1 MRRKF
6 YARLAFPFL
15 LAAAACESDGSPT
28 NPSTV
33 TQVAGTWNYN
43 ARLNTVSGGE
53 CVGSDFQ
60 VIVGA
65 TDTGSLTITQTGSSL
80 TATQTSDAGGGASC
94 MYSGTAGSGSFTLNL
109 TRCDGG
115 QVFRDFSC
123 SNGARRDIEFATN
136 PIEGAV
142 SGNSITATSIETYN
156 IYAAGTST
164 RVGTMTLNA
173 SMTAT
178 KR

>member
-1 MRRKF
+1 MRRRL
-6 YARLAFPFL
+6 YALLAFPLL
-15 LAAAACESDGSPT
+15 LAAAACENDGSPT
-28 NPSTV
+28 NPSTI
-33 TQVAGTWNYN
+33 TQMAGTWGYN

-53 CVGSDFQ
+53 CVGADFQ

-65 TDTGSLTITQTGSSL
+65 TDTGTLTITQSGSSL
-80 TATQTSDAGGGASC
+80 TATQTSDAGGGSC
-94 MYSGTAGSGSFTLNL
+94 TYSGTASSGSFTLNL

-123 SNGARRDIEFATN
+123 SNGARRDIEFAAN
-136 PIEGAV
+136 PIEGTV
-142 SGNSITATSIETYN
+142 SGNSMTATSVETYN
-156 IYAAGTST
+156 IYSAGTT
-164 RVGTMTLNA
+164 NRVASLTLSA

>member
-1 MRRKF
+1 LRRRL
-6 YARLAFPFL
+6 YARLAFPLL
-15 LAAAACESDGSPT
+15 LAAAACENDGSPT
-28 NPSTV
+28 NPSTI
-33 TQVAGTWNYN
+33 TQMAGTWGYN

-53 CVGSDFQ
+53 CVGADFQ

-65 TDTGSLTITQTGSSL
+65 TDTGTLTITQSGGSL
-80 TATQTSDAGGGASC
+80 TATQTSDAGGGSC
-94 MYSGTAGSGSFTLNL
+94 TYSGTASSGSFTLNL

-115 QVFRDFSC
+115 QVFRDFPC

-136 PIEGAV
+136 PIEGTV
-142 SGNSITATSIETYN
+142 SGNSMTATSVETYN
-156 IYAAGTST
+156 IYSAGTT
-164 RVGTMTLNA
+164 NRVATLTLSA